1 MDRNTIIAIVLSV
14 IVITVAM
21 TIQTMFFMPEATE
34 PVPVETV
41 ESVGDEPSIPAQSSL
56 GITALGQD
64 PDTSPF
70 EVKSGEFI
78 ITFNPAG
85 AGISSIKLANHLDK
99 GEPVELLFKG
109 ENDPDAFTIYAGN
122 GTSHPI
128 DVPFSYKI
136 EELDISSINSG
147 NDITR
152 VTFTRSFQ
160 LDDTGEVFT
169 FEKSYAIPLDGEYL
183 IQVAV
188 RAYTP
193 DGSAVPI
200 NSDNAMY
207 TIAVGPQVGPAFE
220 SLSSN
225 YDWRRVEI
233 KYSDRND
240 KRNVSFERD
249 GSFVSDPEDAVDWM
263 SLSGKYFTF
272 VLMPES
278 DVPVVNAIADNHT
291 SENEGSI
298 PQENTIGFVR
308 SAAGDSE
315 ISDIYSFYA
324 GPKVSRYL
332 DIYNRSNENVFN
344 INEAELNKVLD
355 GNWLSWLETILNW
368 ILQFFYRFIPNYGV
382 AIILLTILIKLI
394 LQPLSKKGMESTA
407 KMSALTPKIE
417 EIKNKFP
424 DNPEAQNAA
433 MAKLYKDEKI
443 NPMGSCLP
451 MLIQFPIFIALYG
464 LLNTNFDL
472 RGSMFIPGW
481 IPDLSIPDTIY
492 TLSFSI
498 PLLGRDI
505 HLLPI
510 LYVISMIFSMKIT
523 QSGSTASAQNG
534 MMKFMTYGMP
544 IMFFFIMYNAPSGLL
559 LYWSTVNVISIGQQ
573 LFVNKKRMG
582 AYAEEIAEKDAE
594 KQAKKEAR
602 KRRRK

>member
-1 MDRNTIIAIVLSV
+1 MDRNTIIAVILSV
-14 IVITVAM
+14 IVITAGM
-21 TIQTMFFMPEATE
+21 TIQAVLFPPEMPPAAASEEEMPSESTAPL
-34 PVPVETV
+34 PV
-41 ESVGDEPSIPAQSSL
+41 QSGSE
-56 GITALGQD
+56 ITAEGSVED
-64 PDTSPF
+64 ASPF
-70 EVKSGEFI
+70 EI
-78 ITFNPAG
+78 AAG
-85 AGISSIKLANHLDK
+85 SYVI
-99 GEPVELLFKG
+99 VF
-109 ENDPDAFTIYAGN
+109 DPMG
-122 GTSHPI
+122 G
-128 DVPFSYKI
+128 
-136 EELDISSINSG
+136 DISSIRLSEHLDNGSPVELVFRDPDDADLFTLYAGGDRNAPIDDAFSHSIENREDFTIVAFSRDFVSADG
-147 NDITR
+147 NP
-152 VTFTRSFQ
+152 FTI
-160 LDDTGEVFT
+160 
-169 FEKSYAIPLDGEYL
+169 EKRYAIPLNGEYM
-183 IQVAV
+183 IQLQVNIS
-188 RAYTP
+188 TP
-193 DGSAVPI
+193 DGSPVPLNDGSI
-200 NSDNAMY
+200 MY
-207 TIAVGPQVGPAFE
+207 SVSVGPQIGPSF
-220 SLSSN
+220 SSVSN
-225 YDWRRVEI
+225 SYDYRRVSVR
-233 KYSDRND
+233 Y
-240 KRNVSFERD
+240 D
-249 GSFVSDPEDAVDWM
+249 GRSMKNAGFDDGVFVSDSDETVDWM
-263 SLSGKYFTF
+263 ALAGKYFAF
-272 VLMPES
+272 IFIPETDGIIASAYAEQSESSTEVPQKDVIYLNRTASGSSSVS
-278 DVPVVNAIADNHT
+278 DM
-291 SENEGSI
+291 
-298 PQENTIGFVR
+298 
-308 SAAGDSE
+308 
-315 ISDIYSFYA
+315 YSFYA